1 MRHSAAILI
10 TLATIPVIPIVV
22 LAGVLVGIAV
32 AIEFLFLW
40 LTFVWE
46 EM

>member
-1 MRHSAAILI
+1 MNHSAAILI
-10 TLATIPVIPIVV
+10 FLATIPVIPFFI
-22 LAGVLVGIAV
+22 LAGALIGIAV
-32 AIEFLFLW
+32 AVELLWMW